1 MSRIEHPPVNLLG
14 LDEHEAHTRRH
25 RCREAALLRFVMPS
39 ETAPEVQYSKTR
51 KRRSKDDDIVNTT
64 LLQLSGGDAWTPT
77 LCGYA
82 HKIKRPRVQLC
93 ADVVRNAMLGVY

>member
-1 MSRIEHPPVNLLG
+1 MSLPKLVVSEQ
-14 LDEHEAHTRRH
+14 EARTRRH

-39 ETAPEVQYSKTR
+39 ETAPEVQYTKTR

-64 LLQLSGGDAWTPT
+64 LLQLSGGDAWTPA

-82 HKIKRPRVQLC
+82 REIKRRRVELC
-93 ADVVRNAMLGVY
+93 ANVVRNAMLGVY